1 MEWEGRVLIIAILG
15 VNVLRCQGKNRFVVF
30 LLKLDIFSSR
40 IASSGMKKIV
50 DEAFIK
56 KKKIDSPRS
65 FYIKDQQAFSYKETG
80 THL

>member
-1 MEWEGRVLIIAILG
+1 
-15 VNVLRCQGKNRFVVF
+15 
-30 LLKLDIFSSR
+30 
-40 IASSGMKKIV
+40 MKKIV
-50 DEAFIK
+50 DEAFI